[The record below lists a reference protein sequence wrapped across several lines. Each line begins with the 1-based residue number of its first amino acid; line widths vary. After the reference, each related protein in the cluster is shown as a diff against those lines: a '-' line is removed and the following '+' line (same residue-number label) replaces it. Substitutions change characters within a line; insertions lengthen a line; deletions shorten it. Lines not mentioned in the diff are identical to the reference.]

1 MIDASSSDTSAWAA
15 ARRYPSAR
23 MSLAASRAMRA
34 ACLTLPAFALVVA
47 GVAHAAH
54 VAGDA
59 ERGRRLLRDY
69 GCGGCH
75 RIPGVAGARGNVGP
89 SLEAVAERVYLAGRV
104 PNSPEGMARFIL
116 DPRAFQPRTAMP
128 DVGASDDEARD
139 MVAFLHRTR

>member
-1 MIDASSSDTSAWAA
+1 MGTDVACC
-15 ARRYPSAR
+15 
-23 MSLAASRAMRA
+23 SRTMRA
-34 ACLTLPAFALVVA
+34 GCLTVLASALVLA
-47 GVAHAAH
+47 GVAQAAE

-139 MVAFLHRTR
+139 MVAFLHRAR